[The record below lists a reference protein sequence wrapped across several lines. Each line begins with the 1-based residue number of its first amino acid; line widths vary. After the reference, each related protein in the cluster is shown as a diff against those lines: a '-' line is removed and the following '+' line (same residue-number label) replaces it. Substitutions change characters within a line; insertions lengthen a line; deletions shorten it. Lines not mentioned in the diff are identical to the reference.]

1 MDSNNNFDSFLMQ
14 KFLKE
19 ETEFL
24 EEQGFDWEEFGRN
37 KWCWLIDD
45 EKINEIMIKK
55 YFISVLLPYY
65 IIKRDLVRSD
75 LKDLGFNPFLVKL
88 SHCNYHLDKI
98 KELYLDYNKK
108 DLVKTFGE
116 EKTLIKLERA
126 EKKID
131 DLIKKKA
138 LKEINFYSDIKEFCE
153 KINNNDKAKF
163 SNKEKFKYTLS
174 RMYKF
179 NSKLYNKLEK
189 DNLALV
195 EICQN
200 FLIYFVQNR
209 FKQKY
214 IAKILNIDKR
224 NLFEIFKK
232 YLNKNYNELKLEYFS
247 KIVLV
252 EFYESGLF
260 AFEMIKIINKYNYN
274 ETENNFGF
282 SKNTIVKHIKEIWK
296 EEFLKFDKNFSMLNL
311 YLRYKYK
318 DNTIKTKNEL
328 KYEILL
334 NSITKDEYIGIN
346 YLSFETRIIRYV
358 QMFGFSVYDG
368 YDLHK
373 HLTDGLKASFHHLD
387 FKKINDDIH
396 NLIFMPDKPKE
407 VTTNYIYHH
416 HPIVRTREFYD
427 ITLHNMNLLE
437 KISIENDISYAYS
450 LKNWNSESIELLKN
464 RLLNDDWINEIYM
477 FLPKGNFPY
486 KLKNQTL
493 EHFFKRFVHQNF
505 YYRLKMIT
513 TNSEKF
519 WKEYLDYRKK
529 LREKSCVIET
539 EDIQLLFLNNI
550 EQCNDNQ
557 NSSISCKKPRFKKTN

>member
-1 MDSNNNFDSFLMQ
+1 MSFLKNDEKKFDSFVIRKYQ
-14 KFLKE
+14 AE
-19 ETEFL
+19 EIEFL
-24 EEQGFDWEEFGRN
+24 EEQGFDWKKFGKN
-37 KWCWLIDD
+37 KWCWLVNN
-45 EKINEIMIKK
+45 EKINEIMINK

-65 IIKRDLVRSD
+65 LIKEDLARND
-75 LKDLGFNPFLVKL
+75 LKKLGFNPFLIKL
-88 SHCNYHLDKI
+88 SHCNYHLNKI
-98 KELYLDYNKK
+98 KELYLDCSKK
-108 DLVKTFGE
+108 DLVKIFGE

-153 KINNNDKAKF
+153 KINNNDKIKF

-179 NSKLYNKLEK
+179 NSKLYNKIEK
-189 DNLALV
+189 DNSTLI

-209 FKQKY
+209 FKRKY
-214 IAKILNIDKR
+214 IAKILNIDNR
-224 NLFEIFKK
+224 NLYEIFKK

-252 EFYESGLF
+252 EFFKSGLF
-260 AFEMIKIINKYNYN
+260 AFEMIKIINNYNYN
-274 ETENNFGF
+274 ETENKFGF

-334 NSITKDEYIGIN
+334 KSITKDEYIGIN

-387 FKKINDDIH
+387 FNKINDEIH

-407 VTTNYIYHH
+407 ITVNYIYHH

-493 EHFFKRFVHQNF
+493 EHFFKRFIHQNF
-505 YYRLKMIT
+505 YYRLEIIKT
-513 TNSEKF
+513 DFEKF
-519 WKEYLDYRKK
+519 WREYLDYRKK
-529 LREKSCVIET
+529 LRDK
-539 EDIQLLFLNNI
+539 
-550 EQCNDNQ
+550 
-557 NSSISCKKPRFKKTN
+557 